1 MKAIFHI
8 FSVLFL
14 IVLFSFSNKT
24 NQSYAHQKVEKETIK
39 CDNTTSTIEGFT
51 FTVEHLKI
59 NDFSFD
65 EFINADVKFNF
76 NQQICVRIFS
86 DLFSTSTNKICLLRH
101 YIYGLPFI

>member
-1 MKAIFHI
+1 MKTIFHI

-24 NQSYAHQKVEKETIK
+24 NQSSADQKVEKEIK
-39 CDNTTSTIEGFT
+39 FDNTNSTIEGFT
-51 FTVEHLKI
+51 FTVEDLKI
-59 NDFSFD
+59 NDFYFD
-65 EFINADVKFNF
+65 EFINTDIKFNF

-86 DLFSTSTNKICLLRH
+86 DLFSTSTNKICLLSH